1 MNVFFSEEEL
11 SLEFLGIFK
20 IIRDKSEQKSLTQR
34 GYDIGL
40 VTGTKIKL
48 LFTSPSKKIKAY
60 LIRDSIIAI
69 RNSDASKIEVKRLND

>member
-1 MNVFFSEEEL
+1 MYLNNITNNGYYTVD
-11 SLEFLGIFK
+11 K
-20 IIRDKSEQKSLTQR
+20 INLPEKTKRRL
-34 GYDIGL
+34 YDIGL

-69 RNSDASKIEVKRLND
+69 RNKDASKIEVNKIYD